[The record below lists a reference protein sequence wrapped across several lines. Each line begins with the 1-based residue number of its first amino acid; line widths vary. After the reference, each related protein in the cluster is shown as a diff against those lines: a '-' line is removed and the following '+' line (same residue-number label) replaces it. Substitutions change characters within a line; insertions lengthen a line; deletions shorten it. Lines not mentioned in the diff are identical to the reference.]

1 MTLNLRPYQEVG
13 RDFLAGRRHALLADG
28 MRVGKTPQAILAAT
42 KLNLQKVLVVC
53 PAIARQQWLYEWH
66 RWYEA
71 HGVRLKQPMLEIYSF
86 DQARR
91 SAEVLKKGHWDL
103 VIVDEAHFAKNPE
116 AERTKLIYGKDGLGW
131 RADRLWA
138 LSGTPA
144 PKHAGELWAMLRA
157 FGAVGMSYRE
167 FTDRYCTFNKWTG
180 KIIGTNVYRIPEL
193 KQILSKVMLRRTLAE
208 VAPELPAIDFQ
219 FLNVD
224 PLEKVDLPNTPISD
238 GIEESDFDYGDRQAV
253 AMAKVLP
260 LVEQICFAIENG
272 LLERTVVFGWHT
284 APLEA
289 LTAALMARGIGAATL
304 TGKTSP
310 GQRQWV
316 QQKFREGGV
325 QVVAAN
331 ILAAGTAIDLSAA
344 SHGFFIELDWVP
356 GNNVQAANRLISMD
370 KEQPVSFDIVTVPG
384 SIDSRVQKVLLTRT
398 QQLAK
403 IYS

>member
-1 MTLNLRPYQEVG
+1 MTLALRPYQEVG

-103 VIVDEAHFAKNPE
+103 LIVDEAHFAKNPE

-157 FGAVGMSYRE
+157 FGAVGMTYSE
-167 FTDRYCTFNKWTG
+167 FIYRYCTFNRWTK
-180 KIIGTNVYRIPEL
+180 KIVGTNVDRIPEL
-193 KQILSKVMLRRTLAE
+193 KAILSKVMLRRTLAE

-224 PLEKVDLPNTPISD
+224 LLEKVDLPDREIDDSVNENT
-238 GIEESDFDYGDRQAV
+238 FDADDRQAV

-272 LLERTVVFGWHT
+272 LLKQTVVFGWHT
-284 APLEA
+284 APLIA
-289 LTAALMARGIGAATL
+289 LVDALMARGIAASAL
-304 TGKTSP
+304 TGKT
-310 GQRQWV
+310 GTTARGLV
-316 QQKFREGGV
+316 QAGFKTGHC
-325 QVVAAN
+325 QVVCAN

-356 GNNVQAANRLISMD
+356 GNNVQAANRLVSMD
-370 KEQPVSFDIVTVPG
+370 KKAPVSFDIVTVPG